1 MFLILLKNTLTQST
15 FHLVSIKADGAK
27 GSTKSRAQM
36 KKDRKS
42 MKTKER
48 DTDTSSVRGFSTDQR
63 INILS
68 MNINK
73 NRLEHEK
80 NETLLVGLSIQ
91 EAALGRQ
98 LESAEARAQSRCA
111 KYKSTNPYWSIV
123 DELVLK
129 HDELVNTISER
140 TASLFKT
147 GSNNEVEEQVNDF
160 LNQKSPIKKRKYNE
174 LVNENEKVKLFDIVE
189 SVDTNEIEAVTYE
202 AKEEK
207 LNKTTS
213 NVSTAKKR
221 STRNKKHR
229 KL

>member
-1 MFLILLKNTLTQST
+1 
-15 FHLVSIKADGAK
+15 
-27 GSTKSRAQM
+27 
-36 KKDRKS
+36 

-73 NRLEHEK
+73 KRLEHEK

-98 LESAEARAQSRCA
+98 LESAEARAQSRCP
-111 KYKSTNPYWSIV
+111 KYKSTNPYWSRV

-129 HDELVNTISER
+129 HDELVNTISDR

-147 GSNNEVEEQVNDF
+147 SSNNEVEEQVNDF

-174 LVNENEKVKLFDIVE
+174 LVNENEETVKLFDIVE
-189 SVDTNEIEAVTYE
+189 SVDISEIEVVTYE

>member
-1 MFLILLKNTLTQST
+1 
-15 FHLVSIKADGAK
+15 
-27 GSTKSRAQM
+27 
-36 KKDRKS
+36 

-73 NRLEHEK
+73 RRLEHEN